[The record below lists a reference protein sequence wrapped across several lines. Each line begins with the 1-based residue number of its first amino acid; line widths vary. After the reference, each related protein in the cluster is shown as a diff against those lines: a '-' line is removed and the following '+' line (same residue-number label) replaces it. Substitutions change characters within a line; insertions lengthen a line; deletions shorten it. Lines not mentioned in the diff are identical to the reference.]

1 MPCPITVTKFIGTVS
16 LGLLTG
22 VSYATAAITIPTLKA
37 LPTASHATR
46 ALKDVKK
53 LSRKHAIRLS
63 NLTSTCLFF
72 AWFVAS
78 RRKKH
83 PYLLWVSLA
92 STLSTWGVD
101 FWFNR
106 QLGLGGWLRSVVED
120 IEFPSLTV
128 KKTSSGSSSPSS
140 AKKDEDLVVVEADFN
155 GESIEQDLA
164 RERRLQSVRTWL
176 SGAALSM
183 AIVGLWGDG
192 A

>member
-1 MPCPITVTKFIGTVS
+1 MPCPITITKFIGTVS

-22 VSYATAAITIPTLKA
+22 VSYSTAFITIPALKA

-46 ALKDVKK
+46 PLKDVKR

-63 NLTSTCLFF
+63 NLATSCLFF
-72 AWFVAS
+72 AWLVVPK
-78 RRKKH
+78 RKKH
-83 PYLLWVSLA
+83 PYLLWVCLTSTV
-92 STLSTWGVD
+92 STLGVD

-106 QLGLGGWLRSVVED
+106 SLGLGGWARSVVED
-120 IEFPSLTV
+120 IDFPYLSV
-128 KKTSSGSSSPSS
+128 RKQSPSSSPS
-140 AKKDEDLVVVEADFN
+140 KKDEDLVVVETDSDFN
-155 GESIEQDLA
+155 GESVERDMD
-164 RERRLQSVRTWL
+164 RERRLQSTRFWF